1 MAENLEELS
10 AYHLQVKIEL
20 DRRIE
25 RISRINSELA
35 ANDFRLKALDSS
47 GRTLVGDTA
56 RILAQVSYR
65 AKLKRDR
72 VRHESELAEATEDM
86 KRAEDRLSQ
95 VEAEIESAEVA
106 AEMDVAPEIG
116 ANDKETQGED

>member
-65 AKLKRDR
+65 AKLKRYR

>member
-1 MAENLEELS
+1 MAQNLEELS

-35 ANDFRLKALDSS
+35 ANDFRLKALESS

-86 KRAEDRLSQ
+86 KRAEDRLFQ

-106 AEMDVAPEIG
+106 AEMDVAPEIV

>member
-1 MAENLEELS
+1 MAQNLEELS

-86 KRAEDRLSQ
+86 KRAEDRLFQ

-106 AEMDVAPEIG
+106 AEIV
-116 ANDKETQGED
+116 ANDKEMQGED